1 MDDKQVAR
9 LKAALQKMRTEALQ
23 AQPAKIEPNRRDA
36 SSVGVADE
44 DEQALSEM
52 MQTLASQRNK
62 KQAELVA
69 QIDRALRRIDS
80 TPADEIGLCEDCE
93 EEIPEKRLAVMPYAT
108 LCAECQAKRDPK
120 RGTSRKGLTDFK

>member
-1 MDDKQVAR
+1 VKPAP
-9 LKAALQKMRTEALQ
+9 LKKLLLELRETTLAEG
-23 AQPAKIEPNRRDA
+23 PAKIEPNRKDA

-62 KQAELVA
+62 KQAEILK
-69 QIDRALRRIDS
+69 QIDRALRRLESD
-80 TPADEIGLCEDCE
+80 PDLVGLCEDCE
-93 EEIPEKRLAVMPYAT
+93 EEIAEKRLKLMPYAT

-120 RGTSRKGLTDFK
+120 RGQARKSLTDYE